1 MLYFNESD
9 DISVAGMQGNQ
20 TKLNHTDITH
30 KYPTISPVT
39 AQSCRIKR
47 AQQQENFQDF
57 MPTNYTIEVHC
68 LDSFQQELSEK
79 SSYVAVKRTVYR
91 KIRFKKKKKK
101 ASVGL
106 SAVQDHLAIQNH
118 FQFPFLQWLLIMQV
132 GTTPSVSLT
141 SLLMKQ

>member
-57 MPTNYTIEVHC
+57 MPTNYSIEVHC

-79 SSYVAVKRTVYR
+79 LSYVAVKRTVYR
-91 KIRFKKKKKK
+91 KIRLKKKKK
-101 ASVGL
+101 GL
-106 SAVQDHLAIQNH
+106 SRT
-118 FQFPFLQWLLIMQV
+118 FSSSRPFSNSKPFSISFSTVAADNASWNN
-132 GTTPSVSLT
+132 S
-141 SLLMKQ
+141 

>member
-1 MLYFNESD
+1 
-9 DISVAGMQGNQ
+9 
-20 TKLNHTDITH
+20 
-30 KYPTISPVT
+30 
-39 AQSCRIKR
+39 
-47 AQQQENFQDF
+47 

-79 SSYVAVKRTVYR
+79 LSYVAVKRTVYR
-91 KIRFKKKKKK
+91 KIKKKKK